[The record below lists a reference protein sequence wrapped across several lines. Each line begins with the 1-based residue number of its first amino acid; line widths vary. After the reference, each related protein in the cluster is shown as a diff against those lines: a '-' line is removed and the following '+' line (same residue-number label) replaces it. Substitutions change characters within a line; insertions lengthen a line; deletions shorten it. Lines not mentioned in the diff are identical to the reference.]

1 MGSRPVSKG
10 DVKDVRG
17 GWVMSM
23 ISNPATDEQS
33 LRSALV
39 SRFREAEANAAAAAA
54 ATITTPPYPS
64 DADRST
70 SSLPLPTVHVD
81 LRRNQSDP
89 RSSFAFVTPSWLQ
102 SNVTSMDGQ
111 AGTPPP
117 CWVDAL
123 ESSLLSDGIIV
134 DGVKCTVKK
143 RRPPKRE
150 RVAQNEERIRRK
162 RAARDR
168 AAAKRS
174 RWQAD
179 MFGQFPSRGRSIVP
193 HVFVADLDASLLHLV
208 AGVYLPC
215 MFPDSCRDEVI
226 GALRHVWTE
235 HPKSLRIKELF
246 ETLEVYKLLER
257 QLSQLMRS
265 ERTAANASS
274 SSSPLPV
281 ITKIYDLACGHG
293 LLGVLLAYRFAS
305 VKVVC
310 VDLKQRPCFDHY
322 LEGFRLHAKSA
333 EGESVPLSNLHFEE
347 RDFATLAD
355 DDVDSTTFVAM
366 IHGCNE
372 ATKVAIEMAQERG
385 AAGWAT
391 MPCCIR
397 DGLYHVNRVSNVD
410 DGTRHFIMAGMLAG
424 IYGAHW
430 IAAID
435 ERITN
440 RNIVLFGGY
449 SLAR

>member
-1 MGSRPVSKG
+1 MSRPPVSKD

-17 GWVMSM
+17 GWIISK

-33 LRSALV
+33 LRSALA
-39 SRFREAEANAAAAAA
+39 SRFREAEAKTAAAAAA
-54 ATITTPPYPS
+54 STTSTPS
-64 DADRST
+64 PSHADKSLSR
-70 SSLPLPTVHVD
+70 LPLPTVHVD

-102 SNVTSMDGQ
+102 SNSDGH

-117 CWVDAL
+117 CWVDAM
-123 ESSLLSDGIIV
+123 ESSLISHGVTV

-150 RVAQNEERIRRK
+150 RVAQNEERICHK

-168 AAAKRS
+168 AAAKRP
-174 RWQAD
+174 RWQPD
-179 MFGQFPSRGRSIVP
+179 MFGRFPSRGKSMDP
-193 HVFVADLDASLLHLV
+193 HVFVTNLDAPLLSLV
-208 AGVYLPC
+208 DGVYLPC

-265 ERTAANASS
+265 ERAANASS
-274 SSSPLPV
+274 SSPL
-281 ITKIYDLACGHG
+281 TKIYDLACGHG

-305 VKVVC
+305 VKIVC

-322 LEGFRLHAKSA
+322 LEGFRLHAKPA

-355 DDVDSTTFVAM
+355 DDVDSTTFVTM

-372 ATKVAIEMAQERG
+372 ATKVAIEMAQKRG

-410 DGTRHFIMAGMLAG
+410 DGTRHLVMAGMLAG

-440 RNIVLFGGY
+440 RNLVVFGGY
-449 SLAR
+449 SLAK